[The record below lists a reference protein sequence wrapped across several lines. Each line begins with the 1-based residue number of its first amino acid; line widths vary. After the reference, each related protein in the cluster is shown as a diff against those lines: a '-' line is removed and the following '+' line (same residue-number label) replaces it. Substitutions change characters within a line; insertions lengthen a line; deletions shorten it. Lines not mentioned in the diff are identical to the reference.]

1 MTVLLG
7 VAGAKDPWVW
17 GFTGV
22 AALTLLWLNVL
33 LLVGVHARRMR
44 QAVRTR
50 REKRFRAQVEEVLDE
65 LDPRSASGRDP
76 HWLRE
81 QLAHFNE
88 LERPIAAVMLI
99 ERVAPATAE
108 ERADTL
114 QALRQAGAIDVM
126 LKGLRRRMPWRRAL
140 TIRTLGWVG
149 ADEAVQALI
158 FQGLADRNR
167 CVRESTVRALGRIGD
182 VRALT
187 PLGALFRAPGRTGPG
202 IVYDALMS
210 FGRAAEPVFAGAL
223 RSDVESVRVASCF
236 GIAAVADPE
245 TARPLIVP
253 LLTDPSAHVRAAAS
267 GSLGQLGGELLP
279 DGLAR
284 ASRDEQATVRSIA
297 TGALGSFDDPRAVEL
312 ALNALLDP
320 DRDTAIRAG
329 EALVRLSRLRTA
341 GPAADAAL
349 ARTGDSWPVVRA
361 RTFASLGVV

>member
-7 VAGAKDPWVW
+7 AAGAKEPWVW

-22 AALTLLWLNVL
+22 AALSLLVLNVL

-50 REKRFRAQVEEVLDE
+50 REKRFRARLDEVLDE
-65 LDPRSASGRDP
+65 IDPRSPSGRDP
-76 HWLRE
+76 HWLARE
-81 QLAHFNE
+81 LAQFDE
-88 LERPIAAVMLI
+88 LERPIAAVTLI
-99 ERVAPATAE
+99 ERVRPGTTE

-114 QALRQAGAIDVM
+114 QALRDAGAIDVM

-140 TIRTLGWVG
+140 AVRTLGWVG
-149 ADEAVQALI
+149 ADEAVPTLL
-158 FQGLADRNR
+158 FRGLADRNR
-167 CVRESTVRALGRIGD
+167 YVRESTVRALGRIGD
-182 VRALT
+182 VRALA
-187 PLGALFRAPGRTGPG
+187 PLGALFRAPGRAGPG

-210 FGRAAEPVFAGAL
+210 FGVAAEPIFAGAL

-236 GIAAVADPE
+236 GIAAVADPD

-253 LLTDPSAHVRAAAS
+253 LLTDGSARVRAAAS
-267 GSLGQLGGELLP
+267 ESLGQLGGELLP

-284 ASRDEQATVRSIA
+284 ASRDEQATVRSVA

-329 EALVRLSRLRTA
+329 EALVRLSRLRAA

-349 ARTGDSWPVVRA
+349 ARTGDAWPVVRA